1 MTQIRKNL
9 ITNVMC
15 LIANVLVGLLY
26 TPYLVKELGV
36 VTYGVLPIA
45 LVVNQYIIILTDSL
59 QSSVT
64 RFYSLEYRQKNYKKA
79 SVYFSSAIAITILLA
94 VIVLPVIFCL
104 LPQIEALLH
113 IPDKFFHSA
122 GLLIAYTVASLFV
135 AVCSNCVN
143 ITIYS
148 DNRLDL
154 INYLKILRNLAK
166 LVFNI
171 TLFTFLTTDVSNV
184 GLASVLAEL
193 LVLVISIIFYKI
205 TKSKEIQFGRRFVS
219 FIYKIDAILV
229 NNYFGLYNTG
239 ILGAISEFGSYC
251 ISITGV
257 IGVLYRPLMLIAYS
271 EGRHDDLVRT
281 VVDGAYIVGLISSL
295 LCGIVMGL
303 SVPILKVWLND
314 EISHYWLWLVIK
326 MFIIPITTFGST
338 YSIIYNLWNNVRSSA
353 LWSLA
358 IAVIYVGTSV
368 ALLELGVNMTAFLI
382 IGAVAAIMQ
391 GAVLHIAIY
400 SHIYPQSMPKV
411 YVRLWRCCAYFALVF
426 GLSFAIDYFINASN
440 LFTLLVEGVLALLVA
455 LCVAPIF
462 INAEDLDALDV
473 ILPIKTVMR
482 WLNFNWTRQNA

>member
-205 TKSKEIQFGRRFVS
+205 TK
-219 FIYKIDAILV
+219 
-229 NNYFGLYNTG
+229 
-239 ILGAISEFGSYC
+239 
-251 ISITGV
+251 
-257 IGVLYRPLMLIAYS
+257 
-271 EGRHDDLVRT
+271 VRK
-281 VVDGAYIVGLISSL
+281 Y
-295 LCGIVMGL
+295 
-303 SVPILKVWLND
+303 
-314 EISHYWLWLVIK
+314 
-326 MFIIPITTFGST
+326 
-338 YSIIYNLWNNVRSSA
+338 
-353 LWSLA
+353 SLA
-358 IAVIYVGTSV
+358 DDS
-368 ALLELGVNMTAFLI
+368 L
-382 IGAVAAIMQ
+382 
-391 GAVLHIAIY
+391 VLK
-400 SHIYPQSMPKV
+400 Q
-411 YVRLWRCCAYFALVF
+411 
-426 GLSFAIDYFINASN
+426 
-440 LFTLLVEGVLALLVA
+440 
-455 LCVAPIF
+455 
-462 INAEDLDALDV
+462 
-473 ILPIKTVMR
+473 
-482 WLNFNWTRQNA
+482 

>member
-154 INYLKILRNLAK
+154 INYLK
-166 LVFNI
+166 
-171 TLFTFLTTDVSNV
+171 T
-184 GLASVLAEL
+184 
-193 LVLVISIIFYKI
+193 
-205 TKSKEIQFGRRFVS
+205 
-219 FIYKIDAILV
+219 
-229 NNYFGLYNTG
+229 
-239 ILGAISEFGSYC
+239 
-251 ISITGV
+251 
-257 IGVLYRPLMLIAYS
+257 
-271 EGRHDDLVRT
+271 
-281 VVDGAYIVGLISSL
+281 
-295 LCGIVMGL
+295 
-303 SVPILKVWLND
+303 
-314 EISHYWLWLVIK
+314 
-326 MFIIPITTFGST
+326 
-338 YSIIYNLWNNVRSSA
+338 
-353 LWSLA
+353 
-358 IAVIYVGTSV
+358 
-368 ALLELGVNMTAFLI
+368 
-382 IGAVAAIMQ
+382 
-391 GAVLHIAIY
+391 
-400 SHIYPQSMPKV
+400 
-411 YVRLWRCCAYFALVF
+411 
-426 GLSFAIDYFINASN
+426 
-440 LFTLLVEGVLALLVA
+440 
-455 LCVAPIF
+455 
-462 INAEDLDALDV
+462 
-473 ILPIKTVMR
+473 
-482 WLNFNWTRQNA
+482 